1 MYFSHCQKIELKHIS
16 VLLLHFWIFN
26 PVFFFTW
33 LEHNGYKIVITQF
46 LWMSSSSRI
55 MHDSLDR
62 TEIKKIK

>member
-26 PVFFFTW
+26 PVFFFFTW

-46 LWMSSSSRI
+46 LWMRVQAAG
-55 MHDSLDR
+55 
-62 TEIKKIK
+62 